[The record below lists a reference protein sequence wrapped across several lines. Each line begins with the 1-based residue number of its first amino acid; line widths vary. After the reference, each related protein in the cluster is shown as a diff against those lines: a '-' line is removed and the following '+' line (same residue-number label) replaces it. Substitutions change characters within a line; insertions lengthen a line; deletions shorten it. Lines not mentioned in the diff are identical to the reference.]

1 MKLAVALSLAC
12 AAALP
17 AACGAS
23 LARETAGALSSCKGA
38 QLSGRFAAIAGSA
51 GAGNISYA
59 LTLKNVSKV
68 PCTVSGLPAGQLL
81 GRRGGKLPT
90 HIRAEH
96 PNELSA
102 VLVRLQPG
110 ASARATARF
119 SPDVPGHRRARHGQS
134 LRAGRLQPA
143 RLGAGR
149 WDGEREA
156 VSHHLR
162 LRARAHVLL
171 RLHAQPVARDFV
183 MFDICASR

>member
-1 MKLAVALSLAC
+1 MKLAVVLSLVC

-17 AACGAS
+17 TVCGAS

-38 QLSGRFAAIAGSA
+38 QLSGRFAAIAGRA

-59 LTLKNVSKV
+59 LTLKNISNV
-68 PCTVSGLPAGQLL
+68 PCTVSGLPSGQLL

-96 PNELSA
+96 PNQLSA

-119 SPDVPGHRRARHGQS
+119 SPDVPGIGEPVMGNRCEPVAYS
-134 LRAGRLQPA
+134 LRVSAPGGGTASAKLSPTTSVCEHGR
-143 RLGAGR
+143 
-149 WDGEREA
+149 
-156 VSHHLR
+156 
-162 LRARAHVLL
+162 
-171 RLHAQPVARDFV
+171 
-183 MFDICASR
+183 MFFSAYTLSR